1 MLYCDILL
9 KEASCFMLKDAI
21 FRFLKRD
28 FRELMLD
35 FGMLK
40 RDLTETDTAASGYS
54 DVSIGQR
61 SRKCESMQ
69 P

>member
-1 MLYCDILL
+1 MLCCGMQL
-9 KEASCFMLKDAI
+9 KKGVCLMLKDAI

-40 RDLTETDTAASGYS
+40 RDLTKTDTAASGHAA
-54 DVSIGQR
+54 VSVSQR

>member
-1 MLYCDILL
+1 
-9 KEASCFMLKDAI
+9 MLKDAI

-40 RDLTETDTAASGYS
+40 RDLTKTDTAASGYS

>member
-1 MLYCDILL
+1 MLYCDMLL
-9 KEASCFMLKDAI
+9 KEALYFMLKDTI
-21 FRFLKRD
+21 SRLLKRD

-40 RDLTETDTAASGYS
+40 RDFTETDTAASGYS
-54 DVSIGQR
+54 AISIGQR
-61 SRKCESMQ
+61 SRKREPMQ